1 MWRRLIEVGLLLLC
15 VAFASLVLVFADW
28 ALPLSVAILCF
39 FASLVLILW
48 AANGAPRHLRLGLYV
63 LAAVPALLLVL
74 VPVVVVQVLSLLR
87 A

>member
-1 MWRRLIEVGLLLLC
+1 MLGCAGLACLL
-15 VAFASLVLVFADW
+15 LVFADW
-28 ALPLSVAILCF
+28 ALPLTVAILCF

-48 AANGAPRHLRLGLYV
+48 AANGAPRHVRLALYV

-74 VPVVVVQVLSLLR
+74 VPVVVVRVLSLLN